1 MPFLHPQLIVT
12 IFDGYFF
19 VVVVVIFFCRE
30 MIYDFNFELTS
41 FFLGGIEKVFET
53 FYTGV
58 S

>member
-19 VVVVVIFFCRE
+19 VVVIFFCRE
-30 MIYDFNFELTS
+30 MIYDFNFELTF